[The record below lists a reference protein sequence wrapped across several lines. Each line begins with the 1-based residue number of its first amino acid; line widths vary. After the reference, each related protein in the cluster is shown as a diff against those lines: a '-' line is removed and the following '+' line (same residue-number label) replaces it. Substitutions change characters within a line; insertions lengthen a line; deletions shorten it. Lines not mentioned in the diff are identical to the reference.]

1 MTGRTALPGPLR
13 YAVEEASGHTN
24 TVPIAKIFKTSLTPP
39 HHDGSCL
46 RPKRITQVSAATGFP
61 QQSCSG
67 VLKMKAMSRLIRC
80 SLALGVLLLAAVLTF
95 GGTFAY
101 AGALD
106 TPTAGEAAANGNAN
120 IAERPDALFCITYSG
135 GDQTCIVEAAL
146 EALNENE
153 AGEADQA
160 SSLIIEAAPA
170 IDAGIVSSLA
180 PETFFVD
187 AIKVEITQSVTI
199 VVPGDYTAENDEPA
213 TTGSIPTELND
224 ASEAET
230 LPGIAGAN

>member
-1 MTGRTALPGPLR
+1 
-13 YAVEEASGHTN
+13 
-24 TVPIAKIFKTSLTPP
+24 
-39 HHDGSCL
+39 
-46 RPKRITQVSAATGFP
+46 
-61 QQSCSG
+61 
-67 VLKMKAMSRLIRC
+67 MKAMSRLIRC
-80 SLALGVLLLAAVLTF
+80 SLVFGTLLLAAVLTF

-106 TPTAGEAAANGNAN
+106 TPTAEQAAANGNAN
-120 IAERPDALFCITYSG
+120 VAERPDALFCITYSG
-135 GDQTCIVEAAL
+135 GDQTCIVEAKL
-146 EALNENE
+146 EALYDSE

-170 IDAGIVSSLA
+170 IDALA

-187 AIKVEITQSVTI
+187 AIKVEITQSVTV
-199 VVPGDYTAENDEPA
+199 VVPGEYTAENDEPA